1 MPIDFPNSPSNGQT
15 FTSGDKTWSYNGTAW
30 VLAIGTVAIANSAI
44 DVNKIDGGTATNNYF
59 LKVNTS
65 ANSGLT
71 WSTLSET
78 VNLTGLSDV
87 TISNASAGEVL
98 KYNGSAWINDSD
110 AAGTTINSLDDIGDV
125 TISSAA
131 SGQFLKWNGSAWV
144 NDAIDLGTDTNGN
157 YMSGVTAG
165 TGVTV
170 THTPGEGSS
179 ATIAI
184 GQAVGTTADVQ
195 FATVTTTGNGS
206 IGGNLIVSGNLTVNG
221 TTTTVNTA
229 TLNIADNI
237 ITLNSDYT
245 TGAPSENAGIEVLRG
260 SSATVSIRWNETADK
275 WQFTVDG
282 TNFTDLGAGG
292 ASMSASAPSSP
303 VSGQIWFDTDDGKT
317 YVYYQDGTS
326 NQWVEIGGNPQAV
339 TISDTAPSSPITGQI
354 WYRSDNGATYIY
366 YDNYW
371 VEVGGTSTN
380 VVLNTFDAKGDLI
393 VGTADNTISKLS
405 VGTNGYVLSANSSTA
420 TGLEWKQIA
429 SDPLTSQAAAMFIM
443 DIGA

>member
-1 MPIDFPNSPSNGQT
+1 MPIDFPNSPSSGQT

-30 VLAIGTVAIANSAI
+30 VLAIGTVAIANAAI
-44 DVNKIDGGTATNNYF
+44 NVNKIDGGTATNNYF

-87 TISNASAGEVL
+87 TISNVSAGEVL

-125 TISSAA
+125 TISNAA
-131 SGQFLKWNGSAWV
+131 SGQFLKWNSSAWV

-157 YMSGVTAG
+157 YMVNVAAG
-165 TGVTV
+165 TGISVS
-170 THTPGEGSS
+170 HTPGEGST
-179 ATIAI
+179 ATISIDATLDNLSDVTI
-184 GQAVGTTADVQ
+184 VGNVTGKVLQYNGSAWVG
-195 FATVTTTGNGS
+195 ATV
-206 IGGNLIVSGNLTVNG
+206 
-221 TTTTVNTA
+221 
-229 TLNIADNI
+229 
-237 ITLNSDYT
+237 
-245 TGAPSENAGIEVLRG
+245 
-260 SSATVSIRWNETADK
+260 
-275 WQFTVDG
+275 
-282 TNFTDLGAGG
+282 AGG
-292 ASMSASAPSSP
+292 ATVSASAPASP
-303 VSGQIWFDTDDGKT
+303 EAGAIWFDSDDGKT
-317 YVYYQDGTS
+317 YVYYSDGS
-326 NQWVEIGGNPQAV
+326 SSQWVEIGGNPQAV
-339 TISDTAPSSPITGQI
+339 TISDTAPASPITGQI

-371 VEVGGTSTN
+371 VEVGGVSTN
-380 VVLNTFDAKGDLI
+380 IVLNTIDAKGDLI

-405 VGTNGYVLSANSSTA
+405 AGTNGYVLAANSSTA